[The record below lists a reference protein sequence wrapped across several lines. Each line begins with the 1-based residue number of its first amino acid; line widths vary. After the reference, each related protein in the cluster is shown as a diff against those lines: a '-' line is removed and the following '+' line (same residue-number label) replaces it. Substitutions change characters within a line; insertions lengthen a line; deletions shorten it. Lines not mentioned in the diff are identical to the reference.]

1 MHLLKNT
8 SGFLLFA
15 GLLLLT
21 SSRRIQKES
30 ITRDPRLYATA
41 WFAASAEKQ
50 AIYQQIYQMAGA
62 QLPVVTSGGKPK
74 ALVADL
80 DETVLDNSAW
90 SLRILLE
97 GKDYPAY
104 WDQWEKAA
112 AAPAFPGAVD
122 FFKQAASNGLK
133 VFYVSNRSQ
142 KNLGACI
149 RNLRSLGLPFA
160 DSAHVL
166 LKETTSSKIARRA
179 QIEKDYEII
188 LLLGDNL
195 ADFDGAWEKADVP
208 KRAALVKAA
217 QKDWGKKFILFPN
230 PMYGSWEDAIMGNRY
245 DLNEF
250 QQDSAWTAV
259 LDACS
264 KVVKW

>member
-8 SGFLLFA
+8 SGFLLLA

-21 SSRRIQKES
+21 SSRRIQKDS
-30 ITRDPRLYATA
+30 ITRDPRLYAAA
-41 WFAASAEKQ
+41 WFALSAEKQ
-50 AIYQQIYQMAGA
+50 AIYQQIYQMAGT
-62 QLPVVTSGGKPK
+62 QLPAASTSGKPK
-74 ALVADL
+74 AIVADL

-90 SLRILLE
+90 SLRIMLE

-112 AAPAFPGAVD
+112 VAPAFPGAVD
-122 FFKQAASNGLK
+122 FFKQAAAAGLK

-142 KNLGACI
+142 KNLAACI
-149 RNLRSLGLPFA
+149 LNLRSLGLPFA

-179 QIEKDYEII
+179 QIEKDHEIV

-217 QKDWGKKFILFPN
+217 QKDWGKKFIIFPN
-230 PMYGSWEDAIMGNRY
+230 PMYGSWEDAIMGNRC

-250 QQDSAWTAV
+250 QQDSAWTATME
-259 LDACS
+259 AYS
-264 KVVKW
+264 KMIKW